1 MPMNIKFKLRQ
12 TDYDTVS
19 GYNFNVIFNAY
30 INTDSNKIG
39 QLYAECFMCMNTY
52 IYFYECTFTSYKLKI
67 NTQFKFEKRSFNS
80 VFFEEELNNHLN
92 KIQKI

>member
-1 MPMNIKFKLRQ
+1 MNIKFKLKQ
-12 TDYDTVS
+12 INYDNELGHT
-19 GYNFNVIFNAY
+19 FNVIFNAY

-39 QLYAECFMCMNTY
+39 QLYAECFMCMSTY
-52 IYFYECTFTSYKLKI
+52 IYFCDCTFTSYKLKI

-80 VFFEEELNNHLN
+80 NFFEEEINNHLN